1 MVSSLGNKQKLSSDF
16 QCITQYQTEPID
28 FASRLVTLS
37 KSWIF
42 SPVVLNLHLTS
53 QLSGAG
59 QKHRTRTLGW
69 KLIWWVKPI
78 LGRSQRVPFS
88 GQCSWIEL
96 QDVPY
101 QGETYRSSL
110 MDFSAG

>member
-42 SPVVLNLHLTS
+42 SSVVLNLHLTS
-53 QLSGAG
+53 QLSGWS
-59 QKHRTRTLGW
+59 RTDAQDQDSGLE
-69 KLIWWVKPI
+69 INM
-78 LGRSQRVPFS
+78 GR
-88 GQCSWIEL
+88 
-96 QDVPY
+96 
-101 QGETYRSSL
+101 
-110 MDFSAG
+110 